1 MLTVDDKSIGM
12 VARKEPNSSRNLFTS
27 VTRKLIDGCSL
38 IEITHEGY
46 GESYGLT
53 HNRNLY
59 LSADG
64 TDLRGE
70 ETLNYSGAPGGI
82 PEKAVV
88 RFHLHP
94 RVRASLVQDGSSIL
108 LRPTSGGF
116 WRFKTD
122 SAMALEES
130 LYLGTAIRQRTE
142 QITVVRSL
150 QDIRDKNRV
159 VVRWALSKES
169 GSVSRVGKS

>member
-1 MLTVDDKSIGM
+1 MAAG
-12 VARKEPNSSRNLFTS
+12 KEPKRSHDLFTS

-70 ETLNYSGAPGGI
+70 ETLNYSGAPGVI
-82 PEKAVV
+82 PGKAVV

-116 WRFKTD
+116 WRLKTD
-122 SAMALEES
+122 SVLALEES
-130 LYLGTAIRQRTE
+130 
-142 QITVVRSL
+142 
-150 QDIRDKNRV
+150 
-159 VVRWALSKES
+159 
-169 GSVSRVGKS
+169 